1 MAPTIDRSL
10 LHDLK
15 VRVGRPIS
23 YIIPIKGEPTPTVTW
38 TINGKPAVSKRMEI
52 TSTNSQTSLDIANSE
67 REDSGKYTLTLQNTS
82 GAVSATA
89 NVTVM
94 GKYFFN
100 YLFILRKRKLFL
112 GFIILQEKK
121 DANWDLADC

>member
-1 MAPTIDRSL
+1 M
-10 LHDLK
+10 K

-38 TINGKPAVSKRMEI
+38 SINGKPAVSKRIEI
-52 TSTNSQTSLDIANSE
+52 TSTASQTTLDIANSE

-82 GAVSATA
+82 GVVSATA

-94 GKYFFN
+94 GKLLLSRFCEKYC
-100 YLFILRKRKLFL
+100 LLHSPLFL
-112 GFIILQEKK
+112 NF
-121 DANWDLADC
+121 